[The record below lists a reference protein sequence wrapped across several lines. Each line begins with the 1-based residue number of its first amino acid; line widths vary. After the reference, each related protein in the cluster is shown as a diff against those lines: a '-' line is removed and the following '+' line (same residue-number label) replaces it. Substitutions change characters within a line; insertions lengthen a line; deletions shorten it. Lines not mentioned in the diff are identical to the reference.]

1 MKYEELKQ
9 ILLQENEIEKIQRI
23 KGYNVNDQNLP
34 FGEID
39 VPKMP
44 GYNFLKKEIF
54 ILVNIIAIQRCL
66 TIHMSL
72 LNLTICF
79 LIPVHSMSMKQ
90 R

>member
-9 ILLQENEIEKIQRI
+9 IFLQENEIEKIQRI

-44 GYNFLKKEIF
+44 GYNFFKEG
-54 ILVNIIAIQRCL
+54 NIYII
-66 TIHMSL
+66 
-72 LNLTICF
+72 
-79 LIPVHSMSMKQ
+79 
-90 R
+90 